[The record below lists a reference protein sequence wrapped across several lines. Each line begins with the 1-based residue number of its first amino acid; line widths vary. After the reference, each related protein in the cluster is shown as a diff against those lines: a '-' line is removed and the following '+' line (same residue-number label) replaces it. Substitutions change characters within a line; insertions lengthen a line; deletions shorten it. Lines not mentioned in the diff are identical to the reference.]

1 MPGEAPVDGKSRKK
15 LEEAAGTENADW
27 KELTSDNPEIGSPRS
42 EISGGKACI
51 DDGRGEGG
59 GAVENLIGESETS
72 EFDAKSMRKSKP
84 GLKRLFLSASVFFS
98 FFLGLPFFLKS
109 VEIYRSHLPFHKI
122 DELSRVIETRPIL
135 FPCNFRA
142 VFVGFEPND
151 QNHAQKLSLSIYGR
165 MRQLADGD
173 GRCGTCGSNY
183 SVSVMLQLNDN
194 CVRNQEV
201 DAPGFWHCGSVQKS
215 DFDASLKADELVD
228 ELLDSMLSGGN
239 KCGCDCDIAYTMVVV
254 NGDEK
259 VRTVVGKH
267 RHGWIVGKISLE
279 AAAKKVAEVFVNVFE
294 NGGRNERSIHGE
306 FMPVGADG
314 SIVLSF
320 NLLNADPN
328 DWIYEWD
335 FKRAEEIL
343 FAPVVEALAPIV
355 NISLESQIL
364 YHTPKSFFSHWDDE
378 KGSYIFST
386 RDLPFFVN
394 SNEWHLDTSVAAGGR
409 SKVLH
414 IVIYVPSA
422 KECPL
427 LLQLPD
433 GEVSKTNSFIS
444 PMWGGVIIWNPS
456 ECSRTSDIE
465 HSLRRK
471 IPFPDLVEVFEVF
484 MGQLRQLFGLGSKS
498 VYVGMPGSVNFLP
511 SERGFTKW
519 ELDVLSRQHTCF
531 NLQSCATTLGSL
543 SRLVQSL
550 PRMIIIDEIGKQVKF
565 SLQEANLAQGN
576 ASLGIYDASA
586 ASSRQARS
594 LAEDAFLHPSIMS
607 VSYYS
612 FEHCFAVYSPFF
624 LPVLLH
630 VVIAAIKERRRYKQE
645 MSKYLAWKA
654 KENCCRDPRHSQSC

>member
-1 MPGEAPVDGKSRKK
+1 MSGEAPIDGKSQKK
-15 LEEAAGTENADW
+15 REEAAEADAATKHADR
-27 KELTSDNPEIGSPRS
+27 KEITLRS
-42 EISGGKACI
+42 VVPDLSGGKACI
-51 DDGRGEGG
+51 NNGRGEGG
-59 GAVENLIGESETS
+59 GAVENLIGESETP
-72 EFDAKSMRKSKP
+72 EFNAKRMRKSKP

-109 VEIYRSHLPFHKI
+109 VEIYRSHLPFHEI

-135 FPCNFRA
+135 FPCNFQA
-142 VFVGFEPND
+142 VFIGFEPNVLNFD
-151 QNHAQKLSLSIYGR
+151 HAKKLSLSISGR
-165 MRQLADGD
+165 MRQLAGGD
-173 GRCGTCGSNY
+173 GGCGGCGSNY
-183 SVSVMLQLNDN
+183 SVFVTLQMNDN

-201 DAPGFWHCGSVQKS
+201 DDPWFWHCGSVKES
-215 DFDASLKADELVD
+215 DFDVSLKSDELVD
-228 ELLDSMLSGGN
+228 ELLDSTLSGGN
-239 KCGCDCDIAYTMVVV
+239 KCGRDCGKVYTVVIV
-254 NGDEK
+254 NGDKK

-267 RHGWIVGKISLE
+267 RHGWIVGNISLE
-279 AAAKKVAEVFVNVFE
+279 AAAKKVAEMFVNVFE
-294 NGGRNERSIHGE
+294 NGGRKERSIHGE

-335 FKRAEEIL
+335 FERAEEIL
-343 FAPVVEALAPIV
+343 LAPVVEALAPIV
-355 NISLESQIL
+355 NISVESQIL

-386 RDLPFFVN
+386 QDLPFFVN

-456 ECSRTSDIE
+456 DCSRTSDIE
-465 HSLRRK
+465 YSLRHT

-484 MGQLRQLFGLGSKS
+484 MGQLRQLFGLGSES
-498 VYVGMPGSVNFLP
+498 VYVGTPGSVNFLP
-511 SERGFTKW
+511 SERGFTEW
-519 ELDVLSRQHTCF
+519 ELDVLSWQHTCF

-576 ASLGIYDASA
+576 ASLGICDASA
-586 ASSRQARS
+586 VSSRQARS

-630 VVIAAIKERRRYKQE
+630 VVIAAIKEGRRYKQE
-645 MSKYLAWKA
+645 MSKYVAWKA
-654 KENCCRDPRHSQSC
+654 KAKEIVVA